1 MTATT
6 IKVSTETRDRIN
18 ALAAERGITAGSLV
32 EKVLD
37 EYLWRQQVETAKR
50 QMRSA
55 PKEVW
60 DEYLEEAR
68 IWDVTSG
75 DGLEDDPW

>member
-1 MTATT
+1 MAATT

-18 ALAAERGITAGSLV
+18 ELAAEQGITAGSLV
-32 EKVLD
+32 EKVLQN
-37 EYLWRQQVETAKR
+37 YLWRQQVETAKR

-55 PKEVW
+55 SKEVR
-60 DEYLEEAR
+60 DQYLAESR
-68 IWDVTSG
+68 LWDVTSG

>member
-6 IKVSTETRDRIN
+6 IKVSPETRDRIN
-18 ALAAERGITAGSLV
+18 ELAAQQGITAGRLV

-37 EYLWRQQVETAKR
+37 DYLWRQQVETAKR

-55 PKEVW
+55 PKKVW
-60 DEYLEEAR
+60 DEYLAESAV
-68 IWDVTSG
+68 WDVTSG

>member
-18 ALAAERGITAGSLV
+18 ALAAEQGITAGSLV
-32 EKVLD
+32 EKVLRD
-37 EYLWRQQVETAKR
+37 YLWRQQVETAKR

-60 DEYLEEAR
+60 DEYLAELKTM
-68 IWDVTSG
+68 DGSLN
-75 DGLEDDPW
+75 DGLEDGPW